1 MTTDPWLLW
10 NGALLGVCVIALL
23 MDVVPP
29 LADAIGGRDDLNREA
44 RDE

>member
-10 NGALLGVCVIALL
+10 NGALAIACALYL
-23 MDVVPP
+23 F
-29 LADAIGGRDDLNREA
+29 ADITARMVDALSQRDDLNREA